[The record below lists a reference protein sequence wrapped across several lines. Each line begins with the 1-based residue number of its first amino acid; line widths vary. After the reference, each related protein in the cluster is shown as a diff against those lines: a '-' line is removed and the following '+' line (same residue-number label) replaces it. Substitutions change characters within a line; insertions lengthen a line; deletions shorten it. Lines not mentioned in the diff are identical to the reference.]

1 GQGRGGVKQ
10 LIGYVVPAEAP
21 ESGLG
26 NVHSLGDL
34 EVDLTAG
41 VSVRELRRFVSDRLP
56 EFMVPAVFVMLD
68 RLPLAP
74 NGKLDRAALPAP
86 DFSGG
91 EYRAPRSAA
100 EDVLASVYAEVLG
113 V

>member
-21 ESGLG
+21 ESGPG
-26 NVHSLGDL
+26 TGDD
-34 EVDLTAG
+34 VDLTTG
-41 VSVRELRRFVSDRLP
+41 VSAGDLRKFVSARLP
-56 EFMVPAVFVMLD
+56 EFMVPAAYVVLD

-91 EYRAPRSAA
+91 EYRAPRTR
-100 EDVLASVYAEVLG
+100 EEQVLAAVYGEVLG
-113 V
+113 L